1 MCEYAGSCQFCL
13 YQVTEKKARATDGL
27 VLSLFFLHFFMARPG
42 ESGYKSIHMGL
53 PKEVSTSRLFL
64 ALIFE
69 LNLFIFRKT
78 ILWQGN
84 AE

>member
-1 MCEYAGSCQFCL
+1 M
-13 YQVTEKKARATDGL
+13 VEKKVCVTNGL
-27 VLSLFFLHFFMARPG
+27 VLSLFFPHFFMARAG

-64 ALIFE
+64 ALISE

-78 ILWQGN
+78 ILWLGN